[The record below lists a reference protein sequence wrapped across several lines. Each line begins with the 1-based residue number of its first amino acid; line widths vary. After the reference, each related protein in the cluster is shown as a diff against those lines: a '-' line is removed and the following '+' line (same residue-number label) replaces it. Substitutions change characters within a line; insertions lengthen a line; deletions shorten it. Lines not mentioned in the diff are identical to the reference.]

1 MADDLLFSTLDVSPE
16 VSSKSDLS
24 SNSKTGDSSQP
35 SDFKRIFSEQV
46 SLRDT
51 IAKNSRPKQSE
62 ENDSSPAGLTD
73 NEELATAENGSLEEG
88 IEGDIGKT
96 LPSLTVH
103 DRALE
108 IGRVILTTARPMVND
123 SSLSEFVR
131 RQGQP
136 DKAIEMEMAQTAK
149 HPESNTTSKQ
159 SEIGVPGQFN
169 GLTLEVKFNPESKG
183 TSPASQ
189 DINAASQGINAA
201 QLSRE
206 AEQFINNG
214 AKRKL
219 PSEVPTAHLINH
231 NLLGINRSSPELI
244 NEARLNLAGG
254 LSRVG
259 TESQIGVEKIN
270 EEQLLNRAT
279 GQKAKMVDG
288 LGLDKGIKP
297 ARDFADQQH
306 IDDEIEFSKRGEVG
320 IGDKSE
326 VKLGDKG
333 PRPNPFESVKAF
345 AARDFNNPL
354 ADAHHQTPL
363 ESNEILPSN
372 PAEARRAAAL
382 LVQDLSQDVDVKPRI
397 MVKEFSNF
405 GEMLTSKA
413 EIRDGFLRTEQY
425 ANWSQRFGEV
435 LGQRL
440 SLAINNGS
448 WNVKLNLHPSSLGH
462 IDISLDIGEKGIE
475 GQINSN
481 DSVAR
486 QLLQDSLP
494 KLRATLA
501 ELYDQQESI
510 NLSLGDKEKSG
521 SDSEK
526 PDNSLEVAIDLL
538 AEEFALEDGQGA
550 SINGLDVFV

>member
-24 SNSKTGDSSQP
+24 SNPKTGGSSQP
-35 SDFKRIFSEQV
+35 SDFNRIFSEQV
-46 SLRDT
+46 KLRDT

-62 ENDSSPAGLTD
+62 DDYSSSADLND
-73 NEELATAENGSLEEG
+73 NQELATAENGSLQEG
-88 IEGDIGKT
+88 IEVDIGKT

-108 IGRVILTTARPMVND
+108 IGRVILTTARPMVNE

-136 DKAIEMEMAQTAK
+136 DKGIGMEMAETVK
-149 HPESNTTSKQ
+149 RPELSTTSKQ
-159 SEIGVPGQFN
+159 SEIGMPGQSS
-169 GLTLEVKFNPESKG
+169 GLALEAKSNPESMG

-189 DINAASQGINAA
+189 SINAA
-201 QLSRE
+201 QLSKE

-231 NLLGINRSSPELI
+231 NLLGINRSSPERI

-259 TESQIGVEKIN
+259 TESQIGAEKTN

-288 LGLDKGIKP
+288 LGLDKSIKP

-320 IGDKSE
+320 IGEKSE

-333 PRPNPFESVKAF
+333 PRPNSFESVKAF

-354 ADAHHQTPL
+354 ADAHHQIPL

-372 PAEARRAAAL
+372 PVEARRAAAL
-382 LVQDLSQDVDVKPRI
+382 VVQDLSQDVDVKPRI

-521 SDSEK
+521 SESEK

-538 AEEFALEDGQGA
+538 AEEFALEDGRGA

>member
-1 MADDLLFSTLDVSPE
+1 MLFSTLDVSPE

-46 SLRDT
+46 SMRDT
-51 IAKNSRPKQSE
+51 IAKNSRAKKNE
-62 ENDSSPAGLTD
+62 ENDGYSADRSD
-73 NEELATAENGSLEEG
+73 NQKLMTAENGSLEEG

-131 RQGQP
+131 RQGQS
-136 DKAIEMEMAQTAK
+136 DKAIGMEMAETSK
-149 HPESNTTSKQ
+149 HPELNTPSQQ
-159 SEIGVPGQFN
+159 SEIGMPGQSS
-169 GLTLEVKFNPESKG
+169 GLALEAKFNPGSNG

-189 DINAASQGINAA
+189 DINAA
-201 QLSRE
+201 QLSKE

-219 PSEVPTAHLINH
+219 PGEVPTAHLINH
-231 NLLGINRSSPELI
+231 NLLGLNRSSPERI
-244 NEARLNLAGG
+244 NQARLNQAGG

-259 TESQIGVEKIN
+259 TESQIGAEKTN

-320 IGDKSE
+320 IGEKSE

-333 PRPNPFESVKAF
+333 PRPNSFESVKAF

-354 ADAHHQTPL
+354 ADAHHQIPL

-372 PAEARRAAAL
+372 PVEARRAAAL
-382 LVQDLSQDVDVKPRI
+382 VVQDLSQDVDVKPRI

>member
-1 MADDLLFSTLDVSPE
+1 MLFSTLDVSPE

-46 SLRDT
+46 SMRDT
-51 IAKNSRPKQSE
+51 IAKNSRAKKNE
-62 ENDSSPAGLTD
+62 ENDGYSADLSD
-73 NEELATAENGSLEEG
+73 NQKLMTAENGSLEEG

-108 IGRVILTTARPMVND
+108 IGRVILTTARPMVNE

-136 DKAIEMEMAQTAK
+136 DKAIGMEMAETAK
-149 HPESNTTSKQ
+149 HPELNTPSQQ
-159 SEIGVPGQFN
+159 SEIGMPGQSS
-169 GLTLEVKFNPESKG
+169 GLALEAKSNPESMG
-183 TSPASQ
+183 TSP
-189 DINAASQGINAA
+189 ASQGINAA
-201 QLSRE
+201 QLSKE
-206 AEQFINNG
+206 AEQFINNE
-214 AKRKL
+214 AKRKHL
-219 PSEVPTAHLINH
+219 SEVPTAHLINH
-231 NLLGINRSSPELI
+231 NLLGINRSSPERI

-259 TESQIGVEKIN
+259 TESQIGAEKTN

-333 PRPNPFESVKAF
+333 PRPNSFESVKAF

-354 ADAHHQTPL
+354 ADAHHQIPL

-382 LVQDLSQDVDVKPRI
+382 VVQDLSQDVDVKPRI

-481 DSVAR
+481 DPVAR

-538 AEEFALEDGQGA
+538 AEEFALEDGRGA

>member
-1 MADDLLFSTLDVSPE
+1 M
-16 VSSKSDLS
+16 
-24 SNSKTGDSSQP
+24 
-35 SDFKRIFSEQV
+35 
-46 SLRDT
+46 
-51 IAKNSRPKQSE
+51 
-62 ENDSSPAGLTD
+62 
-73 NEELATAENGSLEEG
+73 
-88 IEGDIGKT
+88 
-96 LPSLTVH
+96 
-103 DRALE
+103 
-108 IGRVILTTARPMVND
+108 
-123 SSLSEFVR
+123 
-131 RQGQP
+131 
-136 DKAIEMEMAQTAK
+136 
-149 HPESNTTSKQ
+149 
-159 SEIGVPGQFN
+159 
-169 GLTLEVKFNPESKG
+169 G
-183 TSPASQ
+183 TSP
-189 DINAASQGINAA
+189 ASQGINAA
-201 QLSRE
+201 QLSKE
-206 AEQFINNG
+206 AEQFINNE
-214 AKRKL
+214 AKRKHL
-219 PSEVPTAHLINH
+219 SEVPTAHLINH
-231 NLLGINRSSPELI
+231 NLLGLNRSSPERI

-259 TESQIGVEKIN
+259 TESQIGVEKTN

-306 IDDEIEFSKRGEVG
+306 IDDEIEISKRGELG

-333 PRPNPFESVKAF
+333 PRPNSFESVKAF

-354 ADAHHQTPL
+354 VDVNHQSSLNET
-363 ESNEILPSN
+363 NEILPSN

-382 LVQDLSQDVDVKPRI
+382 VVQDLSQDVDVKPRI

-405 GEMLTSKA
+405 GEMLTSRT

-425 ANWSQRFGEV
+425 ANWSQRFGEI

-538 AEEFALEDGQGA
+538 AEEFALEDGRGA

>member
-1 MADDLLFSTLDVSPE
+1 MADDLLFSTLELSPE

-24 SNSKTGDSSQP
+24 SSSKTGDSSQP

-62 ENDSSPAGLTD
+62 DNDSSSADLSD
-73 NEELATAENGSLEEG
+73 KQELATAENGSLEEG
-88 IEGDIGKT
+88 IEGEIGKT

-108 IGRVILTTARPMVND
+108 IGRVILTTARPMVNE

-136 DKAIEMEMAQTAK
+136 DKAIGMEMAETVK
-149 HPESNTTSKQ
+149 RPELSTTSKQ
-159 SEIGVPGQFN
+159 SEIGMPGQSS
-169 GLTLEVKFNPESKG
+169 GLALEAKSNPESMG

-189 DINAASQGINAA
+189 SINAA
-201 QLSRE
+201 QLSKE
-206 AEQFINNG
+206 AEQFINNE
-214 AKRKL
+214 AKRKHL
-219 PSEVPTAHLINH
+219 SEVPTAHLINH
-231 NLLGINRSSPELI
+231 NLLGINRSSTERI
-244 NEARLNLAGG
+244 NEARLNLGGG

-259 TESQIGVEKIN
+259 TEPQIGLEKTN
-270 EEQLLNRAT
+270 EEQLLNRTT
-279 GQKAKMVDG
+279 GQKDKMVDG
-288 LGLDKGIKP
+288 LGLGKGIKP

-333 PRPNPFESVKAF
+333 PRPNSFESVKAF

-354 ADAHHQTPL
+354 VDVNHQSSL
-363 ESNEILPSN
+363 NESNEILPSN

-382 LVQDLSQDVDVKPRI
+382 VVQDLSQDVDVKPRI

-425 ANWSQRFGEV
+425 TNWSQRFGEI
-435 LGQRL
+435 LGQKL

-521 SDSEK
+521 SESEK

-538 AEEFALEDGQGA
+538 AEEFALEDGRGA

>member
-51 IAKNSRPKQSE
+51 LAKNSRAKQSE
-62 ENDSSPAGLTD
+62 DNDSSSADLSD
-73 NEELATAENGSLEEG
+73 NQKLATAENGSLEEE

-108 IGRVILTTARPMVND
+108 IGRVILTTARPMVNE

-136 DKAIEMEMAQTAK
+136 DKAIGMEMAETVK
-149 HPESNTTSKQ
+149 RPELSTTSKQ
-159 SEIGVPGQFN
+159 SEIGMAGQSS
-169 GLTLEVKFNPESKG
+169 GLALDAKSNPESMG
-183 TSPASQ
+183 TSP
-189 DINAASQGINAA
+189 ASQGINAA
-201 QLSRE
+201 QLSKE

-231 NLLGINRSSPELI
+231 NLLGLNRSSPERI
-244 NEARLNLAGG
+244 NQARLNQAGG

-259 TESQIGVEKIN
+259 TESQIGAEKTN
-270 EEQLLNRAT
+270 EEQLLNRPT

-320 IGDKSE
+320 IGEKSE

-333 PRPNPFESVKAF
+333 PRPNSFESVKAF

-354 ADAHHQTPL
+354 ADAHHQIPL

-372 PAEARRAAAL
+372 PVEARRAAAL
-382 LVQDLSQDVDVKPRI
+382 VVQDLSQDVDVKPRI

>member
-1 MADDLLFSTLDVSPE
+1 MLFSTLELSPE

-24 SNSKTGDSSQP
+24 SSSKTGDSSQP

-51 IAKNSRPKQSE
+51 ITKNSRPKQSE
-62 ENDSSPAGLTD
+62 DNDSSSADLSD
-73 NEELATAENGSLEEG
+73 KQELATAENGSLEEG
-88 IEGDIGKT
+88 IEGEIGKT

-136 DKAIEMEMAQTAK
+136 DKAIGMEMAETAK
-149 HPESNTTSKQ
+149 RPDLSTTVKQ
-159 SEIGVPGQFN
+159 SEIGMPGQSS
-169 GLTLEVKFNPESKG
+169 GLALEAKSNPESMG
-183 TSPASQ
+183 TSP
-189 DINAASQGINAA
+189 ASQGINAA
-201 QLSRE
+201 QLSKE
-206 AEQFINNG
+206 AEQFTNNE
-214 AKRKL
+214 AKRKHL
-219 PSEVPTAHLINH
+219 SEVPTAHLINH
-231 NLLGINRSSPELI
+231 NLLGINRSSPERI

-254 LSRVG
+254 LSRVRA
-259 TESQIGVEKIN
+259 ESQIGVEKTN

-288 LGLDKGIKP
+288 LGLDQGIKP

-306 IDDEIEFSKRGEVG
+306 IDDEIEISKRGEVG

-333 PRPNPFESVKAF
+333 LRPNSFESVKAF
-345 AARDFNNPL
+345 AVRDFNNPL
-354 ADAHHQTPL
+354 VDAHHQIPL

-382 LVQDLSQDVDVKPRI
+382 AVQDLSQDVDVKPRI

-413 EIRDGFLRTEQY
+413 EVRDGFLRTEQY
-425 ANWSQRFGEV
+425 TNWSQRFGEV

>member
-1 MADDLLFSTLDVSPE
+1 MLFSTLDVSPE

-46 SLRDT
+46 SMRDT
-51 IAKNSRPKQSE
+51 IAKNSRAKKNE
-62 ENDSSPAGLTD
+62 ENDGYSADRSD
-73 NEELATAENGSLEEG
+73 NQKLMTAENGSLEEE

-131 RQGQP
+131 RQGQS
-136 DKAIEMEMAQTAK
+136 DKAIGMEMAETLK
-149 HPESNTTSKQ
+149 HPELNTTSKQ
-159 SEIGVPGQFN
+159 SEIGMPGQSS
-169 GLTLEVKFNPESKG
+169 GLALEAKFNPGSNG

-189 DINAASQGINAA
+189 DINAA
-201 QLSRE
+201 QLSKE

-231 NLLGINRSSPELI
+231 NLLGLNRSSPERI
-244 NEARLNLAGG
+244 NQARLNQAGG

-259 TESQIGVEKIN
+259 TESQIGAEKTN

-320 IGDKSE
+320 IGEKSE

-333 PRPNPFESVKAF
+333 PRPNSFESVKAF

-354 ADAHHQTPL
+354 ADAHQQIPL
-363 ESNEILPSN
+363 ESNEMLPST

-382 LVQDLSQDVDVKPRI
+382 VVQDLSQDVDVKPRI

-405 GEMLTSKA
+405 GEMLTSRT

-481 DSVAR
+481 DPVAR

-538 AEEFALEDGQGA
+538 AEEFALEDGRGA

>member
-1 MADDLLFSTLDVSPE
+1 MLFSTLDVSPE

-51 IAKNSRPKQSE
+51 IAKNSRAKQSE
-62 ENDSSPAGLTD
+62 DNDSSSADLVD
-73 NEELATAENGSLEEG
+73 NQELATAENGSLEEG

-136 DKAIEMEMAQTAK
+136 DKAIGMEMAETVK
-149 HPESNTTSKQ
+149 RPELSTTSKQ
-159 SEIGVPGQFN
+159 SEIGMPGQSS
-169 GLTLEVKFNPESKG
+169 GLALEAKFNPGSNG

-189 DINAASQGINAA
+189 DINAA
-201 QLSRE
+201 QLSKE

-231 NLLGINRSSPELI
+231 NLLGLNRSSPERI

-259 TESQIGVEKIN
+259 TESQIGAEKTN

-320 IGDKSE
+320 IGEKSE

-333 PRPNPFESVKAF
+333 PRPNSFESVKAF

-354 ADAHHQTPL
+354 ADAHQQIPL
-363 ESNEILPSN
+363 ESNEMLPST

-382 LVQDLSQDVDVKPRI
+382 VVQDLSQDVDVKPRI

-481 DSVAR
+481 DPVAR

-538 AEEFALEDGQGA
+538 AEEFALEDGRGA

>member
-1 MADDLLFSTLDVSPE
+1 MLFSTLDVSPE

-24 SNSKTGDSSQP
+24 SNPKTGGSSQP
-35 SDFKRIFSEQV
+35 SDFNRIFSEQV
-46 SLRDT
+46 KLRDT

-62 ENDSSPAGLTD
+62 DDYSSSADLND
-73 NEELATAENGSLEEG
+73 NQELATAKNGSLQEG
-88 IEGDIGKT
+88 IEVDIGKT

-131 RQGQP
+131 RQGQS
-136 DKAIEMEMAQTAK
+136 DKAIGMEMAETAK
-149 HPESNTTSKQ
+149 HPELNTTSKQ
-159 SEIGVPGQFN
+159 SEIGMPGQSS
-169 GLTLEVKFNPESKG
+169 GLALEAKFNPESRG
-183 TSPASQ
+183 NSPE
-189 DINAASQGINAA
+189 NQGI
-201 QLSRE
+201 
-206 AEQFINNG
+206 INNET
-214 AKRKL
+214 KSKHL
-219 PSEVPTAHLINH
+219 SEVPTAHLINH
-231 NLLGINRSSPELI
+231 NLLGLNRSSPERI

-259 TESQIGVEKIN
+259 TESQIGAEKTN

-320 IGDKSE
+320 IGEKSE

-333 PRPNPFESVKAF
+333 PRPNSFESVKAF

-354 ADAHHQTPL
+354 ADAHHQIPL

-372 PAEARRAAAL
+372 PVEARRAAAL
-382 LVQDLSQDVDVKPRI
+382 AVQDLSQDVDVKPRI

-538 AEEFALEDGQGA
+538 AEEFALEDGRGA

>member
-1 MADDLLFSTLDVSPE
+1 MADELLFSTLDVSPE

-24 SNSKTGDSSQP
+24 SNPKTGGSSQP
-35 SDFKRIFSEQV
+35 SDFNRIFSEQV

-62 ENDSSPAGLTD
+62 DNDSSSADLKD
-73 NEELATAENGSLEEG
+73 NQELATAENGSLEEG

-108 IGRVILTTARPMVND
+108 IGRVILTTARPMVNE

-136 DKAIEMEMAQTAK
+136 DKAIGMEMAETVK
-149 HPESNTTSKQ
+149 RPELSTTSKQ
-159 SEIGVPGQFN
+159 SEIGMPGQFN
-169 GLTLEVKFNPESKG
+169 GLALEAKFNPESRG
-183 TSPASQ
+183 TSPE
-189 DINAASQGINAA
+189 NQGI
-201 QLSRE
+201 
-206 AEQFINNG
+206 INNG
-214 AKRKL
+214 IKRKHL
-219 PSEVPTAHLINH
+219 SEVPTAHLINH
-231 NLLGINRSSPELI
+231 NLLGINRSSPERI

-259 TESQIGVEKIN
+259 TESQIGAEKTN

-333 PRPNPFESVKAF
+333 PRPNSFESVKAF

-354 ADAHHQTPL
+354 ADAHHQIPL

-372 PAEARRAAAL
+372 PVEARRAAAL
-382 LVQDLSQDVDVKPRI
+382 VVQDLSQDVDVKPRI

-405 GEMLTSKA
+405 GEMLTSKT

-425 ANWSQRFGEV
+425 ANWSQRFGEI

-521 SDSEK
+521 SESEK

-538 AEEFALEDGQGA
+538 AEEFALEDGRGA

>member
-1 MADDLLFSTLDVSPE
+1 MLFSTLDLSPE

-24 SNSKTGDSSQP
+24 SSSKTGDGSQP

-51 IAKNSRPKQSE
+51 ITKNSRPNQSE
-62 ENDSSPAGLTD
+62 DNDSSSADLSAKQ
-73 NEELATAENGSLEEG
+73 ELATAENGSLEEG
-88 IEGDIGKT
+88 IEGEIGKT

-136 DKAIEMEMAQTAK
+136 DKAIGMEMAETVK
-149 HPESNTTSKQ
+149 RPELSTTSKQ
-159 SEIGVPGQFN
+159 SEIGMPGQSS
-169 GLTLEVKFNPESKG
+169 GLALEAKSNPESMG
-183 TSPASQ
+183 TSPA
-189 DINAASQGINAA
+189 NQGINAA
-201 QLSRE
+201 QLSKE
-206 AEQFINNG
+206 AEQFINNE
-214 AKRKL
+214 AKRKHL
-219 PSEVPTAHLINH
+219 SEVPTAHLINH
-231 NLLGINRSSPELI
+231 NLLGINRSSPERI

-259 TESQIGVEKIN
+259 TESQIGVEKTN

-306 IDDEIEFSKRGEVG
+306 IDDEIEISKRGEVG

-333 PRPNPFESVKAF
+333 PRSNSFDSVKAF
-345 AARDFNNPL
+345 AAKDFNNPL
-354 ADAHHQTPL
+354 VDVNHQSSL
-363 ESNEILPSN
+363 SESNEILPSN

-382 LVQDLSQDVDVKPRI
+382 VVQDLSQDVDVKPRI
-397 MVKEFSNF
+397 MAKEFSNF

-413 EIRDGFLRTEQY
+413 EVRDGFLRTEQY
-425 ANWSQRFGEV
+425 ANWSQRFGEI

-538 AEEFALEDGQGA
+538 AEEFALENGRGA

>member
-1 MADDLLFSTLDVSPE
+1 MLFSTLDVSPE

-46 SLRDT
+46 SMRDT
-51 IAKNSRPKQSE
+51 IAKNSRAKQSE
-62 ENDSSPAGLTD
+62 ENDGSSADLSD
-73 NEELATAENGSLEEG
+73 NQKLATAENGSLEEG

-131 RQGQP
+131 RQGQS
-136 DKAIEMEMAQTAK
+136 DKAIGMEMAETAK
-149 HPESNTTSKQ
+149 HPELNTPSQQ
-159 SEIGVPGQFN
+159 SEIGMPGQSS
-169 GLTLEVKFNPESKG
+169 GLALEAKFNPGSNG

-189 DINAASQGINAA
+189 DINAA
-201 QLSRE
+201 QLSKE

-231 NLLGINRSSPELI
+231 NLLGLNRSSPERI
-244 NEARLNLAGG
+244 NQARLNQAGG

-259 TESQIGVEKIN
+259 TESQIGAEKTN

-320 IGDKSE
+320 IGEKSE

-333 PRPNPFESVKAF
+333 PRPNSFESVKAF

-354 ADAHHQTPL
+354 ADAHHQIPL

-372 PAEARRAAAL
+372 PVEARRAAAL
-382 LVQDLSQDVDVKPRI
+382 AVQDLSQDVDVKPRI

-481 DSVAR
+481 DPVAR

-538 AEEFALEDGQGA
+538 AEEFALEDGRGA

>member
-24 SNSKTGDSSQP
+24 SNSKTGDSSQA
-35 SDFKRIFSEQV
+35 SDFNRIFSEQV

-51 IAKNSRPKQSE
+51 IAKNSRAKQSE
-62 ENDSSPAGLTD
+62 DNDSSSADLSD
-73 NEELATAENGSLEEG
+73 KQELATAENGSLEEG

-108 IGRVILTTARPMVND
+108 IGRVILTTARPMVNE

-136 DKAIEMEMAQTAK
+136 DKAIGMEMAETVK
-149 HPESNTTSKQ
+149 RPELNTTSKQ
-159 SEIGVPGQFN
+159 SEIAMPGQFN
-169 GLTLEVKFNPESKG
+169 GLVLEAKFNPKTME
-183 TSPASQ
+183 TSP
-189 DINAASQGINAA
+189 ASQGINAE
-201 QLSRE
+201 QLSKE
-206 AEQFINNG
+206 AEQFINNE
-214 AKRKL
+214 AKRKQL
-219 PSEVPTAHLINH
+219 SEVPTAHLINH
-231 NLLGINRSSPELI
+231 NLLGINRSSPGRI

-254 LSRVG
+254 SSRVG

-306 IDDEIEFSKRGEVG
+306 IDDEIEISKRGEVG

-333 PRPNPFESVKAF
+333 SRPNSFESVKAF
-345 AARDFNNPL
+345 AAIDFNNPL
-354 ADAHHQTPL
+354 LDVNHQSSLNET
-363 ESNEILPSN
+363 NEILPSN
-372 PAEARRAAAL
+372 PPEARRAAAL
-382 LVQDLSQDVDVKPRI
+382 VVQDLSQDVDVKPRI

-405 GEMLTSKA
+405 GEMLTSRT

-538 AEEFALEDGQGA
+538 AEEFALEDGRGA

>member
-16 VSSKSDLS
+16 VSSKSDLY
-24 SNSKTGDSSQP
+24 SNPKTGGNSQP
-35 SDFKRIFSEQV
+35 SDFNRIFSEQV
-46 SLRDT
+46 KLRDT
-51 IAKNSRPKQSE
+51 IAKNSRAKQSE
-62 ENDSSPAGLTD
+62 DNDSSSADLND
-73 NEELATAENGSLEEG
+73 NQELATAENGSLQEG
-88 IEGDIGKT
+88 IEVDIGKT

-108 IGRVILTTARPMVND
+108 IGRLILTTAKPLVND

-131 RQGQP
+131 RQGQI
-136 DKAIEMEMAQTAK
+136 DKAIGMEMPETAK
-149 HPESNTTSKQ
+149 RLEPNTTSKQ
-159 SEIGVPGQFN
+159 SEIGMPGQLN
-169 GLTLEVKFNPESKG
+169 GLALEAKFNPESRG
-183 TSPASQ
+183 TSPE
-189 DINAASQGINAA
+189 NQGI
-201 QLSRE
+201 
-206 AEQFINNG
+206 INNG
-214 AKRKL
+214 IKRKHL
-219 PSEVPTAHLINH
+219 SEVPTAHLINQ
-231 NLLGINRSSPELI
+231 NLLGIRRSSPEAI
-244 NEARLNLAGG
+244 NEAQLIIGGG
-254 LSRVG
+254 LSREG
-259 TESQIGVEKIN
+259 TASQIGAEKTN

-288 LGLDKGIKP
+288 LGLDKSIKP

-320 IGDKSE
+320 IGEKSE

-333 PRPNPFESVKAF
+333 ARPNSFESVKAF
-345 AARDFNNPL
+345 ATRDFNNPL
-354 ADAHHQTPL
+354 VDVNHQNPL
-363 ESNEILPSN
+363 NESNERSPSN
-372 PAEARRAAAL
+372 PAETGRAAAL
-382 LVQDLSQDVDVKPRI
+382 VLQDLNQDVDVKPRI

-521 SDSEK
+521 SESEK

-538 AEEFALEDGQGA
+538 AEEFALEDGRGA

>member
-1 MADDLLFSTLDVSPE
+1 MADDLLFSTLELSSEVSP
-16 VSSKSDLS
+16 KSDLS

-46 SLRDT
+46 SLRDNIT
-51 IAKNSRPKQSE
+51 KNSRAKQSE
-62 ENDSSPAGLTD
+62 DNDSSSADLND
-73 NEELATAENGSLEEG
+73 NQELATAENGSLEEG
-88 IEGDIGKT
+88 IEGEIGKT

-108 IGRVILTTARPMVND
+108 IGRVILTTARPLVND

-131 RQGQP
+131 RQGQT
-136 DKAIEMEMAQTAK
+136 DKAIGIEMAETAK
-149 HPESNTTSKQ
+149 RPEANTRSNK
-159 SEIGVPGQFN
+159 SEMAMPGQFN
-169 GLTLEVKFNPESKG
+169 GLALEAKFNPESMG
-183 TSPASQ
+183 TSP
-189 DINAASQGINAA
+189 ASQGINAA
-201 QLSRE
+201 ELSKE
-206 AEQFINNG
+206 AEQFIDNG
-214 AKRKL
+214 AKRKQL
-219 PSEVPTAHLINH
+219 SEVPTAHLINH
-231 NLLGINRSSPELI
+231 NLLGINRSSPERI
-244 NEARLNLAGG
+244 NEARLNLGGG

-259 TESQIGVEKIN
+259 TEPQIGLEKTN
-270 EEQLLNRAT
+270 EEQLINRTT
-279 GQKAKMVDG
+279 GQNGKMVD
-288 LGLDKGIKP
+288 GLDKGIKLG
-297 ARDFADQQH
+297 RDIVDQQN
-306 IDDEIEFSKRGEVG
+306 IDDEMGFSKRGEVG
-320 IGDKSE
+320 IGEKSE

-333 PRPNPFESVKAF
+333 PRPNSFESVKAF

-354 ADAHHQTPL
+354 VDVNHQSSLNET
-363 ESNEILPSN
+363 NEILPSN
-372 PAEARRAAAL
+372 QAEARRAAAL
-382 LVQDLSQDVDVKPRI
+382 VVQDLSQDVDVKPRI

-501 ELYDQQESI
+501 EPVSYTHLTLPTIYS
-510 NLSLGDKEKSG
+510 
-521 SDSEK
+521 
-526 PDNSLEVAIDLL
+526 V
-538 AEEFALEDGQGA
+538 
-550 SINGLDVFV
+550 

>member
-1 MADDLLFSTLDVSPE
+1 MLFSTLDVSPE

-24 SNSKTGDSSQP
+24 SNSKMGDSSQP

-46 SLRDT
+46 SMRDT
-51 IAKNSRPKQSE
+51 IGKNSRAKKNE
-62 ENDSSPAGLTD
+62 ENDGYSADLSD
-73 NEELATAENGSLEEG
+73 NQKLMTAENGSLEEG

-131 RQGQP
+131 RQGQS
-136 DKAIEMEMAQTAK
+136 DKAIGMEMAETAK
-149 HPESNTTSKQ
+149 HPELNTPSQQ
-159 SEIGVPGQFN
+159 SEIGMPGQSG
-169 GLTLEVKFNPESKG
+169 GLALEAKFNPGSNG
-183 TSPASQ
+183 TSPVSQ
-189 DINAASQGINAA
+189 DINAA
-201 QLSRE
+201 QLSKE

-219 PSEVPTAHLINH
+219 PSEVPTALLINH
-231 NLLGINRSSPELI
+231 NLLGLNRSSPERI

-259 TESQIGVEKIN
+259 TESQIGVEKTS

-297 ARDFADQQH
+297 AREFADQQH

-320 IGDKSE
+320 IGEKSE

-333 PRPNPFESVKAF
+333 PRPNSFESVKAF

-354 ADAHHQTPL
+354 ADAHQQIPL
-363 ESNEILPSN
+363 ESNEMLPST

-382 LVQDLSQDVDVKPRI
+382 VVQDLSQDVDVKPRI

-405 GEMLTSKA
+405 GEMLTSRT

-481 DSVAR
+481 DPVAR

-538 AEEFALEDGQGA
+538 AEEFALEDGRGA

>member
-51 IAKNSRPKQSE
+51 ITKNSRPKQSE
-62 ENDSSPAGLTD
+62 DNDSSSADLSD
-73 NEELATAENGSLEEG
+73 KQELATAENGSLEEG
-88 IEGDIGKT
+88 IEGEIGKT

-108 IGRVILTTARPMVND
+108 IGRVILTTARPMVNE

-136 DKAIEMEMAQTAK
+136 DKAIGMEMAETVK
-149 HPESNTTSKQ
+149 RPELSTTSKQ
-159 SEIGVPGQFN
+159 SEIGMPGQFN
-169 GLTLEVKFNPESKG
+169 GLALEAKFNPESKG
-183 TSPASQ
+183 TSSASQ
-189 DINAASQGINAA
+189 DINGG
-201 QLSRE
+201 QLSKE

-231 NLLGINRSSPELI
+231 NLLGINRSSPERI

-259 TESQIGVEKIN
+259 TESQIGVEKTN

-306 IDDEIEFSKRGEVG
+306 IDDEIEISKRGELG

-333 PRPNPFESVKAF
+333 PRPNSFESVKAF

-354 ADAHHQTPL
+354 VDVNHQSSLNET
-363 ESNEILPSN
+363 NEILPSN

-382 LVQDLSQDVDVKPRI
+382 VVQDLNQDVDVKPRI

-405 GEMLTSKA
+405 GEMLTSRT

-481 DSVAR
+481 DPVAR

-538 AEEFALEDGQGA
+538 AEEFALEDGRGA

>member
-51 IAKNSRPKQSE
+51 IAKNSRAKPSE
-62 ENDSSPAGLTD
+62 ENDGSSADLKD
-73 NEELATAENGSLEEG
+73 NQELATAENGSLEEG

-108 IGRVILTTARPMVND
+108 IGRVILTTARPMVNE

-136 DKAIEMEMAQTAK
+136 DKAIAMEMAETAK
-149 HPESNTTSKQ
+149 HPELNTTSKQ
-159 SEIGVPGQFN
+159 SEIGMPGQFN
-169 GLTLEVKFNPESKG
+169 GLALEAKFNPESKG
-183 TSPASQ
+183 TSSASQ
-189 DINAASQGINAA
+189 DINGA
-201 QLSRE
+201 QLSKE

-219 PSEVPTAHLINH
+219 PSEVPTAHLINL
-231 NLLGINRSSPELI
+231 NLLGINRSSPERI

-259 TESQIGVEKIN
+259 TESQIGVEKTN
-270 EEQLLNRAT
+270 KEQLLNGAT
-279 GQKAKMVDG
+279 GQKAKMVEG

-297 ARDFADQQH
+297 ARDFADQLH
-306 IDDEIEFSKRGEVG
+306 IDDEIEISKRGEVG

-333 PRPNPFESVKAF
+333 PRPNSFESVKAF

-354 ADAHHQTPL
+354 ADAHHQIPL

-372 PAEARRAAAL
+372 PVEARRAAAL
-382 LVQDLSQDVDVKPRI
+382 AVQDLSQDVDVKPRI
-397 MVKEFSNF
+397 IVKEFSNF

-481 DSVAR
+481 DPVAR

>member
-1 MADDLLFSTLDVSPE
+1 MLFSTLDVSPE

-24 SNSKTGDSSQP
+24 SSSKTGDSSQP
-35 SDFKRIFSEQV
+35 SDFKRIFTEQV

-51 IAKNSRPKQSE
+51 IIKNSRPKQSE
-62 ENDSSPAGLTD
+62 DNDSSSAGLSD
-73 NEELATAENGSLEEG
+73 KQELATAENGSLEEG
-88 IEGDIGKT
+88 IEGEIGKT

-108 IGRVILTTARPMVND
+108 IGRVILTTARPMVNE

-136 DKAIEMEMAQTAK
+136 DKAIAMEMAETAK
-149 HPESNTTSKQ
+149 HPELNTTSKQ
-159 SEIGVPGQFN
+159 SEIGMSGQFN
-169 GLTLEVKFNPESKG
+169 GLALEAKFNPESKG
-183 TSPASQ
+183 TSSASQ
-189 DINAASQGINAA
+189 DINGA
-201 QLSRE
+201 QLSKE

-231 NLLGINRSSPELI
+231 NLLGINRSSPERI

-254 LSRVG
+254 LSRVRA
-259 TESQIGVEKIN
+259 ESQIGVEKTN

-306 IDDEIEFSKRGEVG
+306 IDDEIEISKRGEVA
-320 IGDKSE
+320 IGEKSE

-333 PRPNPFESVKAF
+333 PRPNSFESVKAF

-354 ADAHHQTPL
+354 VDVNHQSSL
-363 ESNEILPSN
+363 SESNEIFPSN

-382 LVQDLSQDVDVKPRI
+382 VVQDLSQDVDVKPRI

-413 EIRDGFLRTEQY
+413 EVRDGFLRTEQY

-521 SDSEK
+521 SESEK

>member
-24 SNSKTGDSSQP
+24 SNPKTGGSSQP
-35 SDFKRIFSEQV
+35 SDFNRIFSEQV

-51 IAKNSRPKQSE
+51 TTKNSRPKQSE
-62 ENDSSPAGLTD
+62 DNDSSSADLSD
-73 NEELATAENGSLEEG
+73 KQELATAENGSLEEG
-88 IEGDIGKT
+88 IEVDIGKT

-108 IGRVILTTARPMVND
+108 IGRLILTTARPLVND

-131 RQGQP
+131 RQGQI
-136 DKAIEMEMAQTAK
+136 DKAIGMEMAETGKDLEPNA
-149 HPESNTTSKQ
+149 TSKQ
-159 SEIGVPGQFN
+159 SEIGMPGQFN
-169 GLTLEVKFNPESKG
+169 GLALEAKFNPESRG
-183 TSPASQ
+183 TSPE
-189 DINAASQGINAA
+189 NQGI
-201 QLSRE
+201 
-206 AEQFINNG
+206 INNG
-214 AKRKL
+214 IKRKHL
-219 PSEVPTAHLINH
+219 SEVPTAHLINH
-231 NLLGINRSSPELI
+231 NLLGINRSSPERI

-259 TESQIGVEKIN
+259 TESQIGVEKTN
-270 EEQLLNRAT
+270 EEQLLNGAT

-297 ARDFADQQH
+297 ARDFADQLH
-306 IDDEIEFSKRGEVG
+306 IDHEIEISKRGEVG

-333 PRPNPFESVKAF
+333 PRPNSFESVKAF

-354 ADAHHQTPL
+354 VDVNHQNPL
-363 ESNEILPSN
+363 NESNEILPSN

-382 LVQDLSQDVDVKPRI
+382 VVQDLSQDVDVKPRI

-425 ANWSQRFGEV
+425 ANWSQRFGEI

-462 IDISLDIGEKGIE
+462 IDI
-475 GQINSN
+475 
-481 DSVAR
+481 
-486 QLLQDSLP
+486 
-494 KLRATLA
+494 
-501 ELYDQQESI
+501 
-510 NLSLGDKEKSG
+510 LSL
-521 SDSEK
+521 
-526 PDNSLEVAIDLL
+526 IH
-538 AEEFALEDGQGA
+538 
-550 SINGLDVFV
+550 I

>member
-1 MADDLLFSTLDVSPE
+1 MLFSTLDVSPE

-51 IAKNSRPKQSE
+51 LAKNSRAKQSE
-62 ENDSSPAGLTD
+62 DNDSSSADLSD
-73 NEELATAENGSLEEG
+73 NQKLATAENGSLEEG

-131 RQGQP
+131 RQGQS
-136 DKAIEMEMAQTAK
+136 DKAIGMEMAETSK
-149 HPESNTTSKQ
+149 HPELNTPSQQ
-159 SEIGVPGQFN
+159 SEIGMPGQSS
-169 GLTLEVKFNPESKG
+169 GLALEAKFNPGSNG

-189 DINAASQGINAA
+189 DINAA
-201 QLSRE
+201 QLSKE

-231 NLLGINRSSPELI
+231 NLLGLNRSSPERI
-244 NEARLNLAGG
+244 NQARLNQAGG

-259 TESQIGVEKIN
+259 TESQIGAEKTN

-320 IGDKSE
+320 IGEKSE

-333 PRPNPFESVKAF
+333 PRPNSFESVKAF

-354 ADAHHQTPL
+354 ADAHHQIPL

-372 PAEARRAAAL
+372 PVEARRAAAL
-382 LVQDLSQDVDVKPRI
+382 VVQDLSQDVDVKPRI

-413 EIRDGFLRTEQY
+413 ETRDGFLRTEQY

-481 DSVAR
+481 DPVAR

-538 AEEFALEDGQGA
+538 AEEFALEDGRGA